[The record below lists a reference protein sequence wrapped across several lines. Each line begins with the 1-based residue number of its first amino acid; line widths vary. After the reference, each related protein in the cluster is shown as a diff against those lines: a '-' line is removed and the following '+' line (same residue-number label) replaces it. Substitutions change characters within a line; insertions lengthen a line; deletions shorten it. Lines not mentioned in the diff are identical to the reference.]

1 MAEIKYFVAE
11 AYRYA
16 ESKKWEYSIKGV
28 YDTIEAAKQQFHSR
42 LGAIIKATN
51 DHAMV
56 IVYDSLGNK
65 VMSDFVDTVEEETP
79 EA

>member
-1 MAEIKYFVAE
+1 MTEIKYFVAE

-16 ESKKWEYSIKGV
+16 ESKKWEYSIKGM
-28 YDTIEAAKQQFHSR
+28 YDTLEEAKQQFHSR
-42 LGAIIKATN
+42 LGAIIKDTN

-65 VMSDFVDTVEEETP
+65 VMSDFVDTVEEQP

>member
-16 ESKKWEYSIKGV
+16 ESKKWEYSIKGM
-28 YDTIEAAKQQFHSR
+28 YDTLDEAKQQFHSR
-42 LGAIIKATN
+42 LGAIIKDTN

>member
-1 MAEIKYFVAE
+1 MADLKYFVAE

-16 ESKKWEYSIKGV
+16 ESKKWEYSIKGI
-28 YDTIEAAKQQFHSR
+28 YDTIEEAKQQFHSR
-42 LGAIIKATN
+42 LGAIIKDTN

-56 IVYDSLGNK
+56 IVYDSLGNR
-65 VMSDFVDTVEEETP
+65 VMSDFVDTVEEQP

>member
-16 ESKKWEYSIKGV
+16 GSKSWEYSIKGIH
-28 YDTIEAAKQQFHSR
+28 DTIESAKQQFHSR
-42 LGAIIKATN
+42 CGAIIKDTN

>member
-28 YDTIEAAKQQFHSR
+28 YDTIEEAKQQFHSR
-42 LGAIIKATN
+42 LGAIIKKTN

>member
-1 MAEIKYFVAE
+1 MADLKYFVAE

-16 ESKKWEYSIKGV
+16 ESKKWEYSIKGI
-28 YDTIEAAKQQFHSR
+28 YDTIEEAKQQFHSR
-42 LGAIIKATN
+42 LGAIIKDTN

-65 VMSDFVDTVEEETP
+65 VMSDFVDTVEEQP

>member
-16 ESKKWEYSIKGV
+16 ESKKWEYSIKGI
-28 YDTIEAAKQQFHSR
+28 YDTIEGAKQQFHSR
-42 LGAIIKATN
+42 LGSIIKSTN

-65 VMSDFVDTVEEETP
+65 VMSDFVDTVEEQP

>member
-16 ESKKWEYSIKGV
+16 ESKKWEYSIKGI
-28 YDTIEAAKQQFHSR
+28 YDTLDEAKQQFHSR
-42 LGAIIKATN
+42 LGAIIKDTN

-56 IVYDSLGNK
+56 IVYDSLGNR
-65 VMSDFVDTVEEETP
+65 VMSDFVDTAEEGTP

>member
-1 MAEIKYFVAE
+1 MAEIKYFVTE

-16 ESKKWEYSIKGV
+16 ESKKWEYSIKGM
-28 YDTIEAAKQQFHSR
+28 YDTLDEAKQQFHSR
-42 LGAIIKATN
+42 LGAIIKDTN

-65 VMSDFVDTVEEETP
+65 VMSDFVDTATEETP
-79 EA
+79 EV

>member
-16 ESKKWEYSIKGV
+16 DSKNWEYSIKGI
-28 YDTIEAAKQQFHSR
+28 YDTISEAKQQFHSR
-42 LGAIIKATN
+42 LGAISKSSN
-51 DHAMV
+51 DHVMA
-56 IVYDSLGNK
+56 IIYDSLGNI
-65 VMSDFVDTVEEETP
+65 VMSDFDDTATEETP

>member
-16 ESKKWEYSIKGV
+16 DSKNWEYSIKGV

-42 LGAIIKATN
+42 LGAIIKDTN

-65 VMSDFVDTVEEETP
+65 VMSDFVDTATEETP

>member
-1 MAEIKYFVAE
+1 MADLKYFVAE

-16 ESKKWEYSIKGV
+16 ESKKWEYSIKGI
-28 YDTIEAAKQQFHSR
+28 YDTLDEAKQQFHSR
-42 LGAIIKATN
+42 LGAIIKDTN

-65 VMSDFVDTVEEETP
+65 VMSDFVDTVEEQP

>member
-16 ESKKWEYSIKGV
+16 DSKNWEYSIKGV
-28 YDTIEAAKQQFHSR
+28 YDTIEEAKQQFHAR
-42 LGAIIKATN
+42 MGAIIKDTN

>member
-1 MAEIKYFVAE
+1 MADLKYFVAE

-16 ESKKWEYSIKGV
+16 ESKKWEYSIKGI
-28 YDTIEAAKQQFHSR
+28 YDTLDEAKQQFHSR
-42 LGAIIKATN
+42 LGAIIKDTN

-56 IVYDSLGNK
+56 IVYDSLGNR
-65 VMSDFVDTVEEETP
+65 VMSDFVDTVEEQP

>member
-1 MAEIKYFVAE
+1 MAELKYFVTE

-16 ESKKWEYSIKGV
+16 ESKKWEYSIKGM
-28 YDTIEAAKQQFHSR
+28 YDTLDEAKQQFHSR
-42 LGAIIKATN
+42 LGAIIKDTN

>member
-1 MAEIKYFVAE
+1 MADLKSFVAE
-11 AYRYA
+11 ADRYA
-16 ESKKWEYSIKGV
+16 ESKKWEYSIKGI
-28 YDTIEAAKQQFHSR
+28 YDTLDEAKQQFHSR
-42 LGAIIKATN
+42 LGAIIKDTN

-65 VMSDFVDTVEEETP
+65 VMSDFVDTVEEQP

>member
-16 ESKKWEYSIKGV
+16 ETKKWEHSIKGV
-28 YDTIEAAKQQFHSR
+28 YDTIEEAKQQFHSR
-42 LGAIIKATN
+42 LGAIIKDTN

>member
-16 ESKKWEYSIKGV
+16 ESKKWEYSIKGI
-28 YDTIEAAKQQFHSR
+28 YDTIEEAKQQFHSR
-42 LGAIIKATN
+42 LGAIIKKTN

-65 VMSDFVDTVEEETP
+65 VMSDFVDTVEEQP

>member
-1 MAEIKYFVAE
+1 MAELKYFVAE

-16 ESKKWEYSIKGV
+16 ETKKWEYSIKGV
-28 YDTIEAAKQQFHSR
+28 YDTIEEAKQQFHSR
-42 LGAIIKATN
+42 LRAIIKDTN

-65 VMSDFVDTVEEETP
+65 AMSDFVDTVEEETP

>member
-16 ESKKWEYSIKGV
+16 ESKKWEYSIKGI
-28 YDTIEAAKQQFHSR
+28 YDTLDEAKQQFHSR
-42 LGAIIKATN
+42 LGAIIKDTN

-65 VMSDFVDTVEEETP
+65 VMSDFVDTVEEQP